1 MPIIGAIHSACIA
14 VSRAISN
21 SWTAGFVLS
30 ASHKIPKGALMA
42 ICNLQRQVMIFHILR
57 RSGFGSKLSS
67 LIISI
72 GSTRNMADF
81 MEKWRPCW
89 NGSLCV
95 DPSDVAHASV
105 PYSVTNICCSSF
117 MAIVIQLKLDFPSSF
132 INWRCVINRQRQ
144 ASWSWCT
151 GCVHSCEA
159 RCGLPCR
166 GGTRPCC
173 ESTGDLQTSAESIH
187 RSGERWTTST
197 LIRSRT
203 LPTSEPTDWCIGW
216 NQSLDHSAFL
226 DSHESNGSPS
236 GVRAITP
243 DAKSIEAATHQ

>member
-1 MPIIGAIHSACIA
+1 MPINGAIHSACTA

-21 SWTAGFVLS
+21 WWTAGFVLS

-81 MEKWRPCW
+81 MEKWRLCW
-89 NGSLCV
+89 NGSVCV
-95 DPSDVAHASV
+95 DPSDGAHASV
-105 PYSVTNICCSSF
+105 PHSVTNICCSSF
-117 MAIVIQLKLDFPSSF
+117 MAIVIQLKLDFPSSL

-159 RCGLPCR
+159 RCGLPCK
-166 GGTRPCC
+166 GGAQPCC
-173 ESTGDLQTSAESIH
+173 DPPVISKPRWNLSIAAENDELHQLWSVPGPSPHQNRRIGASDETKASIIQH
-187 RSGERWTTST
+187 
-197 LIRSRT
+197 
-203 LPTSEPTDWCIGW
+203 
-216 NQSLDHSAFL
+216 SLTHTKAM
-226 DSHESNGSPS
+226 
-236 GVRAITP
+236 TP
-243 DAKSIEAATHQ
+243 PLE